1 MRHDDPRSNELRT
14 QTVETGAEGAPDSG
28 HLVFD
33 FTGLERPDVVDLSLI
48 LTARLS
54 APPGESVWVR
64 ALPWQ
69 TARVLEAMRLDH
81 LFRQYPAGSEELN

>member
-1 MRHDDPRSNELRT
+1 MRRNDPRSEELRT
-14 QTVETGAEGAPDSG
+14 QTVETEADEAPSTG
-28 HLVFD
+28 HMVFD
-33 FTGLERPDVVDLSLI
+33 FTGLERPDVCDLALI

-54 APPGESVWVR
+54 AAPGESVWVR